1 MDHARMRISLVAL
14 PVTLALA
21 LAVLFLWTRTLRPG
35 DTLPELTVSTL
46 EGNGASLRR
55 EGKKAILVFST
66 ECPHCRDMAL
76 RLSDLYDASAR
87 GRILG
92 ISLSDREATR
102 RTVSELRLPFPVVL
116 AEPSLLHDAWGVRRV
131 PTLVLV
137 NGTGTVQHCY
147 PGARSRSYLAQVLRR
162 FDTEK

>member
-1 MDHARMRISLVAL
+1 MDLTQMRISLVAL

-21 LAVLFLWTRTLRPG
+21 LVVLFFRTRTLRPG
-35 DTLPELTVSTL
+35 DSLPELTVSTL

-76 RLSDLYDASAR
+76 RLSDLYNAPAG
-87 GRILG
+87 GRIIG
-92 ISLSDREATR
+92 ISLSGREATL
-102 RTVSELRLPFPVVL
+102 RTVTELHLPFPVVL
-116 AEPSLLHDAWGVRRV
+116 AEPALLHDIWGVRRV

-137 NGTGTVQHCY
+137 NGTGTVRHCY
-147 PGARSRSYLAQVLRR
+147 PGTQSQSFLARVLRQ
-162 FDTEK
+162 FDEEQ